1 MPEGHSRTIRLA
13 PYFGSCCFRMV
24 TLHRPLDRLC
34 NSQVVQY
41 EQRAVSIKLR
51 TPSAV
56 EHLHLSWHQTAARL
70 CLGPP
75 PDRGAVSEAFAFG
88 ADSQKCMSP
97 AASTRALSPYTP
109 HVVYLSSSLQ
119 HSLMYAVGHC
129 RQA

>member
-1 MPEGHSRTIRLA
+1 VFTVRLNVVCGA
-13 PYFGSCCFRMV
+13 CGCQKV
-24 TLHRPLDRLC
+24 TSAAEDRWRRC
-34 NSQVVQY
+34 PSQVVQY

-88 ADSQKCMSP
+88 E
-97 AASTRALSPYTP
+97 
-109 HVVYLSSSLQ
+109 HI
-119 HSLMYAVGHC
+119 
-129 RQA
+129 

>member
-1 MPEGHSRTIRLA
+1 MITSNHCNVSANGADRKV
-13 PYFGSCCFRMV
+13 M
-24 TLHRPLDRLC
+24 LHRLTDRRC
-34 NSQVVQY
+34 TPQVVQY

-88 ADSQKCMSP
+88 TNSNKCI
-97 AASTRALSPYTP
+97 TP
-109 HVVYLSSSLQ
+109 CPHHVSCETLL
-119 HSLMYAVGHC
+119 C
-129 RQA
+129 

>member
-1 MPEGHSRTIRLA
+1 MIGPDR
-13 PYFGSCCFRMV
+13 CCV
-24 TLHRPLDRLC
+24 CAIGADCKLHRPC
-34 NSQVVQY
+34 QCTPQVVQY

-88 ADSQKCMSP
+88 TNSNKCIISC
-97 AASTRALSPYTP
+97 LP
-109 HVVYLSSSLQ
+109 HVSTESL
-119 HSLMYAVGHC
+119 LC
-129 RQA
+129 RAILGSCKTAAQQDAHAPRPLQTG